1 MDFQKPEKIEEPI
14 IEEKQESAH
23 DIGGERLYFT
33 IPARKLRM
41 ERRRSGH

>member
-1 MDFQKPEKIEEPI
+1 MDFQKPENIQEPVN
-14 IEEKQESAH
+14 EEKNDAPQDLSE
-23 DIGGERLYFT
+23 DRLYFT